1 MTLRV
6 GSAIVQAVSVQ
17 NSLSRY
23 VEAGLRLI
31 YPSVCALCHQLLELE
46 EKEVCPDCRSQIE
59 KLKLFP
65 SEERIRKN
73 FAWGDE
79 GWALFRY
86 EGAVKE
92 IFHQIKFSRRR
103 DLVRIFSGPLAQMA
117 ARRPQLAGYD
127 RIVGI
132 PQDSRRRLERE
143 FNQSALLAVILG
155 KIVEKKPARALLEKS
170 PTPPQSRLGRE
181 GRQWN
186 VDRAFRIRR
195 PGEAAGASILLVD
208 DIFTTGAT
216 LEQAARA
223 LKEAGAKRVGYLVI
237 ARSLLN

>member
-1 MTLRV
+1 M
-6 GSAIVQAVSVQ
+6 SVQ
-17 NSLSRY
+17 ISLSRY

-46 EKEVCPDCRSQIE
+46 EKEVCPACRAQLE
-59 KLKLFP
+59 KLKLLP

-86 EGAVKE
+86 EGAIKE

-103 DLVRIFSGPLAQMA
+103 DLVRLFTGPLTQMA
-117 ARRPQLAGYD
+117 ARRRQLAEYD

-132 PQDSRRRLERE
+132 PLDSRRRLERE
-143 FNQSALLAVILG
+143 FNQSALLAAIVG
-155 KIVEKKPARALLEKS
+155 KIVGKKPARGLLEKS
-170 PTPPQSRLGRE
+170 PTPPQSLLGRE
-181 GRQWN
+181 DRQWN
-186 VDRAFRIRR
+186 LDRAFRIPR
-195 PGEAAGASILLVD
+195 PGEVAGESVLLVD

-216 LEQAARA
+216 LEQAART
-223 LKEAGAKRVGYLVI
+223 LKEAGVKRVGYLVI